1 VSFEYVEFFFYYKN
15 LLLKKNYRFYFLNF
29 FGYMDNDI
37 TSSLLL
43 RRTSI
48 YMDNEF
54 WNLNFKIGANNKKQ
68 AHVLCIL
75 FVNIKI
81 YKA

>member
-1 VSFEYVEFFFYYKN
+1 
-15 LLLKKNYRFYFLNF
+15 
-29 FGYMDNDI
+29 MDNDI